1 MKSKEGDIFPMATPE
16 NIVIKVAGQSLFHA
30 DIGKVG
36 PNAAVSMK
44 QRISQSRK
52 KNG

>member
-1 MKSKEGDIFPMATPE
+1 MATPE
-16 NIVIKVAGQSLFHA
+16 SILIKVAGQNLFYA

-44 QRISQSRK
+44 QRVIESRK